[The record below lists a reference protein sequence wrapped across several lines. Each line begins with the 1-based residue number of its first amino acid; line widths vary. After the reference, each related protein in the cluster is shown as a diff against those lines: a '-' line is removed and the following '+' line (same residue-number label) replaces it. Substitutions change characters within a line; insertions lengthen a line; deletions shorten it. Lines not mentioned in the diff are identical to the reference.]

1 MKKDRFKVMC
11 VILAGLLCILAAC
24 AVPTDRLSPEEIEAL
39 RETYPLC
46 GTPDIVDGNWNVPV
60 EEYIE
65 RADTFVYGE
74 VRGDV
79 QYYTKDVALMT
90 VEFYAYTLSVF
101 ADSEGLYEK
110 GTEITLHNNMWLKN
124 MMPELQDG
132 MRILAVFNA
141 GTEDEYRS
149 SFAPSGLF
157 YVTEDGYVLST
168 FDETDTGTKI
178 PLSGMPVE
186 EALKVLQKNQ

>member
-11 VILAGLLCILAAC
+11 VVLAGLLCVLAAC
-24 AVPTDRLSPEEIEAL
+24 AAPTDRLSPEEIEAL

-46 GTPDIVDGNWNVPV
+46 GYPDLVSGNWNVPL
-60 EEYIE
+60 EERIE

-79 QYYTKDVALMT
+79 QYYTKDVALST
-90 VEFYAYTLSVF
+90 VEFYAYTLSVL

-110 GTEITLHNNMWLKN
+110 GTEITLHSNILLKN
-124 MMPELQDG
+124 MTPELQDG
-132 MRILAVFNA
+132 MRVLVAFKA
-141 GTEDEYRS
+141 GTKDEYRS

-157 YVTEDGYVLST
+157 YVTEDGYVLSS
-168 FDETDTGTKI
+168 FNEAATGTKI

-186 EALKVLQKNQ
+186 EALKVLRKNQ

>member
-1 MKKDRFKVMC
+1 MEKYKFKVLC
-11 VILAGLLCILAAC
+11 VILAALLCVLTAC
-24 AVPTDRLSPEEIEAL
+24 TAPTDRLSPEEIEVL
-39 RETYPLC
+39 RQTYPLC
-46 GTPDIVDGNWNVPV
+46 GTPDIVDGYWNVPV

-74 VRGDV
+74 VRGDM
-79 QYYTKDVALMT
+79 QYYTKDVALKT
-90 VEFYAYTLSVF
+90 VEFYAYTLSVL

-124 MMPELQDG
+124 MTPELQDG

-168 FDETDTGTKI
+168 FDETETGTGI
-178 PLSGMPVE
+178 ILSGLPVK
-186 EALKVLQKNQ
+186 EALKLLQKNS